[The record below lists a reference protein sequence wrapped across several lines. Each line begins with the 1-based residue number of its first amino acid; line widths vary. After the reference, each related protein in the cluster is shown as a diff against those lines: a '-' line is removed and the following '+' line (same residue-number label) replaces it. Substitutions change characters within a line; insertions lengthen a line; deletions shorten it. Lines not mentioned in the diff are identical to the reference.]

1 MGDHEIKLCM
11 SSSSWKV
18 EFQFSQ
24 YSLPKTEPA
33 DCKDADEIII

>member
-1 MGDHEIKLCM
+1 M

-24 YSLPKTEPA
+24 YLLPEVLKTEPV
-33 DCKDADEIII
+33 DSKDADEILFKT

>member
-1 MGDHEIKLCM
+1 M

-24 YSLPKTEPA
+24 YLLPEALKAEPV
-33 DCKDADEIII
+33 DSKHADEILFKT